1 MNPSCVV
8 YVGNIPYEMSEEQ
21 VTDIFRQSG
30 PVKSFHLV
38 IDPESGQPKG
48 YGFCE
53 YHDTATTASAV
64 RNLNNYDAGA
74 RRLRVD
80 FPTADQIR
88 RLDKLIGPPSYGQY
102 AQPYSM
108 PSYGYNPPY
117 NAYSPANPNYAYPAY
132 PPAPNYYR
140 GTPSHSTA
148 IFGNEAIYRTLTQLA
163 PNELDYML
171 SAVKALCL
179 EVPAQAEQ
187 LLAANPQLSYAV
199 FQSMVMKQYV
209 PESTIGDLLVPPAS
223 AGPPPTDMAAR
234 NFASPL
240 MAPVSG
246 SPYGS
251 VPPRSSEPVTRPY
264 SSYMGP
270 YVKQPSPYVGMPTGP
285 AITSRGSTPASV
297 PLSPMRGYAYPATTG
312 TYPPTAVGNGIR
324 PMTASAPAAAARSP
338 SIPASNT
345 TSQSTT
351 TATQDEEA
359 TKAALIAQ
367 LMALTDEQISV
378 LPQEQKE
385 KIIEIRKAVSGK

>member
-8 YVGNIPYEMSEEQ
+8 YVGNIPYEMAEEQ

-30 PVKSFHLV
+30 PVKSFHLI

-53 YHDTATTASAV
+53 YHDTATAASAV
-64 RNLNNYDAGA
+64 RNLNNYDAGT

-88 RLDKLIGPPSYGQY
+88 RLDKLVAPPSYGQY
-102 AQPYSM
+102 SQPYSM
-108 PSYGYNPPY
+108 PSYGYNPS
-117 NAYSPANPNYAYPAY
+117 YSSYPPANPNYGYSPY

-140 GTPSHSTA
+140 GTPSQSTGA
-148 IFGNEAIYRTLTQLA
+148 FGNEDIYRTLTQLA

-179 EVPAQAEQ
+179 EAPAQAEQ

-199 FQSMVMKQYV
+199 FQSMVMKQYI
-209 PESTIGDLLVPPAS
+209 PESSIGDLLVPPTS
-223 AGPPPTDMAAR
+223 ANPPPTDMAAR
-234 NFASPL
+234 NFDSPL
-240 MAPVSG
+240 VAPASG

-251 VPPRSSEPVTRPY
+251 MPPRSSEPFARPY
-264 SSYMGP
+264 SSHMGP
-270 YVKQPSPYVGMPTGP
+270 YVKQPSPYVGVPPVP
-285 AITSRGSTPASV
+285 AVNSRGSTPASV
-297 PLSPMRGYAYPATTG
+297 PLSPMRGYAFPANTAAH
-312 TYPPTAVGNGIR
+312 PPTVVGNGIR
-324 PMTASAPAAAARSP
+324 HMSTSAPAVTARSP
-338 SIPASNT
+338 SIPVSNA
-345 TSQSTT
+345 TSQSTA
-351 TATQDEEA
+351 TATHDEEA